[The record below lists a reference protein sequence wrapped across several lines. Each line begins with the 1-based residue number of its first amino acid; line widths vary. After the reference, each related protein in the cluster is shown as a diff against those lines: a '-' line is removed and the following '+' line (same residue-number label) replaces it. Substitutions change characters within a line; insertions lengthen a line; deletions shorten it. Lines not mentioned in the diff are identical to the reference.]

1 MVRYYFMLP
10 IVDSRIL
17 KIDGKYQ
24 AKCNCGKVVV
34 FTTKA
39 NCLKMLNRKSC
50 RNCKRDYKR
59 FLVMKKFIKTRM
71 VSGVAIALV
80 VVLNR
85 LTQEKIM
92 PSKAFL
98 VTGNA
103 KMRGAL

>member
-1 MVRYYFMLP
+1 
-10 IVDSRIL
+10 
-17 KIDGKYQ
+17 
-24 AKCNCGKVVV
+24 
-34 FTTKA
+34 
-39 NCLKMLNRKSC
+39 
-50 RNCKRDYKR
+50 
-59 FLVMKKFIKTRM
+59 MKKFIKTRM